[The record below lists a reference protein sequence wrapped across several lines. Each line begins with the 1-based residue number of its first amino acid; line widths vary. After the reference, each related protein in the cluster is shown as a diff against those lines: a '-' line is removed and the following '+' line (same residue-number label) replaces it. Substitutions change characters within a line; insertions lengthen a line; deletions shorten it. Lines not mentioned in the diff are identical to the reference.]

1 MNSRTEAL
9 KPEPVSGTLYPVPGL
24 AGQCAISKQTKVAK
38 RLPSAANAMLSML
51 DHIIEGR
58 IIITLPD
65 GRQHSCGRQES
76 GPIIDMSIH
85 DWRVFGEIIARGD
98 IGAAECFIDGL
109 WSTDSL
115 PELLTL
121 FAQNR
126 QVLENA
132 IHGRR
137 WKLLGAWV
145 LHHLRA
151 NTRRGSKRNI
161 MAHYDLGNDF
171 YRLWLDDTMTYSSAL
186 FAEHTHPDA
195 AQWGDLPSAQ
205 RAKNDRMIRALN
217 LQPGDRVLEVG
228 CGWGGFAEQA
238 ALCGVHVTGLTLSPA
253 QRAFAQARAEHGGW
267 QDSADFQLMDY
278 RDMRGQFDQI
288 VSVEMFEAVGERW
301 WPTYF
306 STLKRLLKPSGRA
319 VIQVIT
325 IDDRLFHQYRRSTDF
340 IQRHV
345 FPGGMLPSPHIFC
358 SQAVRAG
365 FTVTDDLAFGPHYAR
380 TLELWHKC
388 FNDRLNE
395 VRAQKFDDRFI
406 RLWRFYLAYC
416 EAGFRAGSVDV
427 HQYTLQT

>member
-1 MNSRTEAL
+1 MNSRTEAM
-9 KPEPVSGTLYPVPGL
+9 KQESVSSTLYPVPGL
-24 AGQCAISKQTKVAK
+24 AGRSATAKQHKAIR
-38 RLPSAANAMLSML
+38 RLPAAASAMLSML
-51 DHIIEGR
+51 DHITEGQL
-58 IIITLPD
+58 IITLPD
-65 GRQHSCGRQES
+65 GRQHTCGRHEN
-76 GPIIDMSIH
+76 GPIIDMSVH

-109 WSTDSL
+109 WSTGSL
-115 PELLTL
+115 TELLTL

-126 QVLENA
+126 QVLEKA

-137 WKLLGAWV
+137 WKLLGAWL

-186 FAEHTHPDA
+186 FTKHAHPDA
-195 AQWGDLPSAQ
+195 AEWEDLSEAQ
-205 RAKNDRMIRALN
+205 RAKNDRMVRALN
-217 LQPGDRVLEVG
+217 LQSGDRVLEVG

-238 ALCGVHVTGLTLSPA
+238 VLRDVHVTGLTLSPA

-267 QDSADFQLMDY
+267 QDHVNFQLTDY
-278 RDMRGQFDQI
+278 RDMSGQFDHI

-306 STLKRLLKPSGRA
+306 RTLKQLLKPGGRA

-325 IDDRLFHQYRRSTDF
+325 IDNGLFHKYRRSTDF

-345 FPGGMLPSPHIFC
+345 FPGGMLPSPRVFC
-358 SQAVRAG
+358 SEASRAG
-365 FTVTDDLAFGPHYAR
+365 FSVSDDLAFGAHYAR
-380 TLELWHKC
+380 TLSLWHQA
-388 FNDRLNE
+388 FNDRINE
-395 VRAQKFDDRFI
+395 VKAQGFDDRFI